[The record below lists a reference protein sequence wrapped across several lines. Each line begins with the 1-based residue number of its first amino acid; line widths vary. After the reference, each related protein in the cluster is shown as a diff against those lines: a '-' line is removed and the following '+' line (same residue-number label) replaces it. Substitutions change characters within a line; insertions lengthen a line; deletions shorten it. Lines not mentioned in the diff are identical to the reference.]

1 MSSKKLKKWAS
12 NPIDAVADLTV
23 NALTMGVGGYSNGQI
38 TDGLQTQSVASVGK
52 NLRDVTG
59 ITAAQEQADATR
71 QMLADEQKNRQMQ
84 RDTEVQQQRARELEL
99 SNSAE
104 ARRRRRG
111 GTTSIGGGDIAA
123 DLSSDFLGV

>member
-71 QMLADEQKNRQMQ
+71 QMLADEQKARQTQ

-99 SNSAE
+99 SNSAA
-104 ARRRRRG
+104 ARRRRRS
-111 GTTSIGGGDIAA
+111 GTTSIGGADAA
-123 DLSSDFLGV
+123 PDLSSDFLGV

>member
-1 MSSKKLKKWAS
+1 MSGKKLKRWIS
-12 NPIDAVADLTV
+12 NPVDAVVDLAVNSATFGTV
-23 NALTMGVGGYSNGQI
+23 GYK
-38 TDGLQTQSVASVGK
+38 DGKLNDGFNVQSVQSMGN

-71 QMLADEQKNRQMQ
+71 QMLLNEQKARQMQ
-84 RDTEVQQQRARELEL
+84 RDTEVQQQQAKELEL

-111 GTTSIGGGDIAA
+111 GSTSIGGADAA
-123 DLSSDFLGV
+123 PDLSSEFLGL